1 MLHYIVLLL
10 VLSVICIHA
19 FKINCAELI
28 QFNSY
33 TDDRYFFELLLEP
46 KRVLA
51 YLGEGGVVL
60 GVTVLAILLMI
71 C

>member
-51 YLGEGGVVL
+51 CLGEGGVVL